1 MALRSSYLSVD
12 YSWGQLRGGQ
22 SGVKSLTSASPAIRP
37 SEPALEQAVRHVNQS
52 KHFMHQLEE
61 RILGPSFGSQFC

>member
-37 SEPALEQAVRHVNQS
+37 SELALEQAVRHVR
-52 KHFMHQLEE
+52 LEPGTQTPPPAAE
-61 RILGPSFGSQFC
+61 S